1 MDVRDQNVLVFG
13 SGKSGIGACRL
24 LEHRGASVILYDGN
38 AALCAEELKEKI
50 NELDNILESK
60 NNELKIENGQ
70 YVSLSLIHI

>member
-38 AALCAEELKEKI
+38 AALCAEELER
-50 NELDNILESK
+50 
-60 NNELKIENGQ
+60 ENRM
-70 YVSLSLIHI
+70 